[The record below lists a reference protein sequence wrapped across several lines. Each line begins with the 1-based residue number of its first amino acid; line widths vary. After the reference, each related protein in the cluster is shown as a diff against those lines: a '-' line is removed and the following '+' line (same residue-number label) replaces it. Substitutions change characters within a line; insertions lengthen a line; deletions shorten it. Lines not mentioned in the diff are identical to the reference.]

1 MANNKLNWTELNR
14 TCCGVGKSSLPW
26 QEQWKQKLGS
36 MVLIRKTNLKKSKKR
51 DSSIWIDFVLEPI
64 RPKQG
69 LSPLGTR
76 SREPWDQGWRLFSVS
91 IIPSATY
98 CSAVWCPTQGLLPD
112 HLGGLVDH
120 TPWNSYPRSKCVIQ
134 YPISDLTYYF
144 TLIQYPV
151 SDQTLS
157 GCTADSERCPQQPNS
172 CSICII
178 IWGSN
183 YSKGIF

>member
-1 MANNKLNWTELNR
+1 M
-14 TCCGVGKSSLPW
+14 
-26 QEQWKQKLGS
+26 
-36 MVLIRKTNLKKSKKR
+36 
-51 DSSIWIDFVLEPI
+51 
-64 RPKQG
+64 
-69 LSPLGTR
+69 R

-98 CSAVWCPTQGLLPD
+98 CSAVWCPAQGLLPD

-157 GCTADSERCPQQPNS
+157 GCTAHSERCSQQPNS
-172 CSICII
+172 CSIASSFEVQITQRAFFKRWIEIKQNPHINSRPNHTLVNSIRVARII
-178 IWGSN
+178 FWLAQPRSPKTTLTTLQQN
-183 YSKGIF
+183 F